1 MTQEEEL
8 LQILTANKSV
18 QFILNNAHKLDMPNW
33 YLGAGGIVQ
42 TIWNIKHGFDPEHG
56 IKDYD
61 LVYFDAVNISAET
74 QENFIQKGKELFE
87 SVPVLVEIVNEARV
101 HLWYRKE
108 FGYPTDQDKYNS
120 VEEAISIWPTTATA
134 TGVRKN
140 PDGTFSVYAPFG
152 LDDLLNLIVRPNK
165 LKITKEV
172 YLEKV
177 NRWTKVWPKLKV
189 IPWD

>member
-1 MTQEEEL
+1 MTKEEEL
-8 LQILTANKSV
+8 LEILKLNKSV
-18 QFILNNAHKLDMPNW
+18 QFILENAQKLNMPNW

-42 TIWNIKHGFDPEHG
+42 TVWNIKHGFEPEYG

-61 LVYFDAVNISAET
+61 LVYYDANDTSSET
-74 QENFIQKGKELFE
+74 QEDFVQKGKVLFKNI
-87 SVPVLVEIVNEARV
+87 PVEVEIVNEARV

-108 FGYPTDQDKYNS
+108 FGYPTNQDQYKS
-120 VEEAISIWPTTATA
+120 VEEAIGVWPTTATA

-140 PDGTFSVYAPFG
+140 MDGQFIVYAPFG
-152 LDDLLNLIVRPNK
+152 LDDLLNLVVRPNK
-165 LKITKEV
+165 PKITKEV

-177 NRWTKVWPKLKV
+177 NRWTNVWPKLKV